1 MVKGQSEGSGIRGRG
16 SGPTP
21 HIHLGHIL
29 LSFPR
34 GACPREGGERESRS
48 SGKRVKVQRS
58 MVNGKG
64 GESSVRRLSLLQ
76 TALVL
81 LLVGLTPFPSYAKV
95 YIDIDSPGFRRLPLA
110 VLTLDPVP
118 GESPCPDRQI
128 AKNLEQ
134 VLLEDLEVSG
144 FFRVLSPDAFLVD
157 RQSVKFY
164 PEKIDHR
171 AWSLIGAEA
180 LILLRT
186 SCSGGQLQTEAQL
199 LDVLTAKLLAW
210 KRYKSEPTGFRRVA
224 HRFANEVT
232 RELTGVPGAFDTR
245 IVYISDATGS
255 KELYVMDYDG
265 HGPKKLTDLKSICL
279 SPAWS
284 PSGDKLVFTSF
295 WRRNPGLY
303 LLDLKGSASLKQVLR
318 GFSPLCSGGTWS
330 ADGSW
335 MAFSASLD
343 GNTELFRTHPDGGG
357 TPKRLTKNWA
367 IDVSPSWSPDG
378 KHIVFVSDRAGH
390 PDLYVLQPETEKI
403 RRLTFEGSYNADP
416 DWSPRGDGIV
426 YVSRVNGRFQIFRIR
441 PDGTDR
447 RQLTKGAGD
456 HLKPSWSPDGRL
468 IVFSA
473 DQEGSQDLYL
483 MRGDGTGVKRLTWS
497 PHGESDPAWSPSPR

>member
-1 MVKGQSEGSGIRGRG
+1 MK
-16 SGPTP
+16 
-21 HIHLGHIL
+21 
-29 LSFPR
+29 
-34 GACPREGGERESRS
+34 
-48 SGKRVKVQRS
+48 GKRLKVKVQGT
-58 MVNGKG
+58 VGCFTW
-64 GESSVRRLSLLQ
+64 RRILFRAVLGLLV
-76 TALVL
+76 AGSLVL
-81 LLVGLTPFPSYAKV
+81 PAHAKV

-110 VLTLDPVP
+110 VLSLDPAR
-118 GESPCPDRQI
+118 GESPCPDRDL
-128 AKNLEQ
+128 ARKLEQ

-157 RQSVKFY
+157 RATVKFY

-186 SCSGGQLQTEAQL
+186 SCSDGEMQTEAQL
-199 LDVLTAKLLAW
+199 LDVLTTKLLTW
-210 KRYKSEPTGFRRVA
+210 KRYKSEPSGYRRVA

-245 IVYISDATGS
+245 IVYVSDAGGS

-265 HGPKKLTDLKSICL
+265 YGPKKLTDLNSICL

-295 WRRNPGLY
+295 WKRNPGLY
-303 LLDLKGSASLKQVLR
+303 LLDLKGASPLKRVLE
-318 GFSPLCSGGTWS
+318 GFSPLCSGGAWS

-343 GNTELFRTHPDGGG
+343 GNTELFRTGADGGG
-357 TPKRLTKNWA
+357 QPERLTRNWA

-378 KHIVFVSDRAGH
+378 KRIVFVSDRAGH
-390 PDLYVLQPETEKI
+390 PDLYILQVGTDKI
-403 RRLTFEGSYNADP
+403 RRLTFEGSYNGDP
-416 DWSPRGDGIV
+416 DWSPRGDSIV
-426 YVSRVNGRFQIFRIR
+426 YVSRVGGRFKVFRIR

-447 RQLTKGAGD
+447 RQLTEGAGN
-456 HLKPSWSPDGRL
+456 HFKPGWSPDGRL
-468 IVFSA
+468 IVFSS
-473 DQEGSQDLYL
+473 DQEGSKDLYL

-497 PHGESDPAWSPSPR
+497 PHAETDPAWSPSSR